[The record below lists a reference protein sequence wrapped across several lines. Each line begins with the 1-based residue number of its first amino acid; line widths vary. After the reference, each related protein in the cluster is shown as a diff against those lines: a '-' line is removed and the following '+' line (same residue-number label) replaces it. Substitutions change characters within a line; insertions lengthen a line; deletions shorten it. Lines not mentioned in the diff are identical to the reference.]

1 MKHLKICSLFL
12 LTKYERKTLREKRLD
27 GEIAQQGKHLL
38 HKHEDRSLGPW
49 DPYKARHGYKI
60 FNPNT
65 PTAKWEAETGESLR
79 LHQPASL
86 LHGVTSCKR
95 LCLRQGEG
103 WKAAFEAV
111 IWLSHMH
118 CGTCTST
125 YTDMNTCKHMGYNIY
140 KYINMYTHTIHI
152 YICTHQAYT
161 PSFKK
166 NRKRLNIYKNKLNW
180 LSHKRDY
187 VDLKCS
193 NSIS

>member
-12 LTKYERKTLREKRLD
+12 LTKYERKTLREKGLD

-65 PTAKWEAETGESLR
+65 PTAKWEAETGDSLR
-79 LHQPASL
+79 LRRPASL

-103 WKAAFEAV
+103 
-111 IWLSHMH
+111 
-118 CGTCTST
+118 
-125 YTDMNTCKHMGYNIY
+125 
-140 KYINMYTHTIHI
+140 
-152 YICTHQAYT
+152 
-161 PSFKK
+161 
-166 NRKRLNIYKNKLNW
+166 
-180 LSHKRDY
+180 
-187 VDLKCS
+187 
-193 NSIS
+193 